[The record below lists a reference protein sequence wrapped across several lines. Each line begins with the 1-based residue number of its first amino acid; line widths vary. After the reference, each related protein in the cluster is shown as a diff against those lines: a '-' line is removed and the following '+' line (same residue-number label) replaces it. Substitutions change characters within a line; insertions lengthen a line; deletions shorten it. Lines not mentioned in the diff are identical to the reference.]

1 MDFSVRSGNLEI
13 KIEEDTYKDKIY
25 IIGSLSQK
33 ETIKSTA
40 DYYMNTGRYRVRYVK
55 EEAERSFKDL
65 VKDCFLNI
73 LWADR
78 IYVIPKP
85 DGTLGDGVTYEVTF
99 AELIGK
105 RVEIFMTKSK
115 IESMWRKE

>member
-55 EEAERSFKDL
+55 EEAERSFKGL

-78 IYVIPKP
+78 IYVIPKS

>member
-1 MDFSVRSGNLEI
+1 MITIR
-13 KIEEDTYKDKIY
+13 EDNYKDKIY

-40 DYYMNTGRYRVRYVK
+40 DYYIGTGRYRVRYVK
-55 EEAERSFKDL
+55 EEPEKSFKTL
-65 VKDCFLNI
+65 VKDYFLNI

-78 IYVIPKP
+78 VYVIPKP
-85 DGTLGDGVTYEVTF
+85 DGTLGNGVTYEVTF

-105 RVEIFMTKSK
+105 RVEVFMTKSK
-115 IESMWRKE
+115 IESICGK

>member
-1 MDFSVRSGNLEI
+1 MITIR
-13 KIEEDTYKDKIY
+13 EDNYKDKIY

-40 DYYMNTGRYRVRYVK
+40 DYYTGTGRYRVRYVK
-55 EEAERSFKDL
+55 EEQEKSFKTL
-65 VKDCFLNI
+65 VKDYFLNI

-78 IYVIPKP
+78 VYVIPKP
-85 DGTLGDGVTYEVTF
+85 DGTLGNGVTYEVTF

-105 RVEIFMTKSK
+105 RVEVFMTKSK
-115 IESMWRKE
+115 IESIWGK

>member
-1 MDFSVRSGNLEI
+1 MIVIG
-13 KIEEDTYKDKIY
+13 EDDYKDKIY

-33 ETIKSTA
+33 EKIKSTA
-40 DYYMNTGRYRVRYVK
+40 DYYIETGRYRVRYVK
-55 EEAERSFKDL
+55 EEPEKSFKKL

-78 IYVIPKP
+78 VYVIPKP

-105 RVEIFMTKSK
+105 RVEIFMTQSK
-115 IESMWRKE
+115 IESIWGK

>member
-1 MDFSVRSGNLEI
+1 MITIR
-13 KIEEDTYKDKIY
+13 EDNYKDKIY

-40 DYYMNTGRYRVRYVK
+40 DYYIGTGRYRVRYVK
-55 EEAERSFKDL
+55 EEPEKSFKTL

-73 LWADR
+73 LCADR
-78 IYVIPKP
+78 VYVIPKP
-85 DGTLGDGVTYEVTF
+85 DGTLGNGVTYEVTF

-105 RVEIFMTKSK
+105 RVEVFMTQSK
-115 IESMWRKE
+115 IESIWGK

>member
-1 MDFSVRSGNLEI
+1 MEI
-13 KIEEDTYKDKIY
+13 KIGEDTYKDKIY

-55 EEAERSFKDL
+55 EETEKTFKDL

-105 RVEIFMTKSK
+105 RVEIFMTKLK

>member
-1 MDFSVRSGNLEI
+1 MDLSVRNGNLEI
-13 KIEEDTYKDKIY
+13 NIGEDTYKEKNY

-55 EEAERSFKDL
+55 EEAEKSFKDL
-65 VKDCFLNI
+65 VKACFLNI

-99 AELIGK
+99 AELIGR